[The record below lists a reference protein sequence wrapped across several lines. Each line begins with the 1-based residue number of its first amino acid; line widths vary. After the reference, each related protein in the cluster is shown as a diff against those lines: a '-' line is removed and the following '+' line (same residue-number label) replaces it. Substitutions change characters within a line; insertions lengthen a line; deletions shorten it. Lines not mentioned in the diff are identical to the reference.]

1 MKQNR
6 LKIVLSVVLVMAVV
20 IWFAVAA
27 GNTASGQLEAGRR
40 QLEDA
45 LRRGAAACYAAEGIY
60 PPTVEYLQAHY
71 GIQIDREKYHV
82 FYEVFAENL
91 MPQITVT
98 IAN

>member
-6 LKIVLSVVLVMAVV
+6 LKIVLSVVLVLAVV

-27 GNTASGQLEAGRR
+27 GNTASGQREAGRR

-71 GIQIDREKYHV
+71 GIQIDREKFHV
-82 FYEVFAENL
+82 FYEVFAENI